1 MPSSSSTFV
10 AGLTV
15 AALATVGFLAF
26 RASASAPADLAGPQR
41 SKAPATP
48 APKAPRDKRHPAAL
62 PGGSGT
68 GERVVYSL
76 DDDRVWLVGANGKV
90 NRTFKVAP
98 GSVDPRPGSYR
109 VTSRAGAVTGT
120 DGIPIEHV
128 VRFATVNDVTI
139 GFSAA
144 LDGSL
149 PEPDPT
155 MHTGGIRQSTA
166 DGDAMWE
173 FATIGE
179 PVVVIR

>member
-1 MPSSSSTFV
+1 M
-10 AGLTV
+10 
-15 AALATVGFLAF
+15 
-26 RASASAPADLAGPQR
+26 
-41 SKAPATP
+41 
-48 APKAPRDKRHPAAL
+48 
-62 PGGSGT
+62 
-68 GERVVYSL
+68 
-76 DDDRVWLVGANGKV
+76 
-90 NRTFKVAP
+90 
-98 GSVDPRPGSYR
+98 DPRPGSYR

-155 MHTGGIRQSTA
+155 MLTGGIRQSTA